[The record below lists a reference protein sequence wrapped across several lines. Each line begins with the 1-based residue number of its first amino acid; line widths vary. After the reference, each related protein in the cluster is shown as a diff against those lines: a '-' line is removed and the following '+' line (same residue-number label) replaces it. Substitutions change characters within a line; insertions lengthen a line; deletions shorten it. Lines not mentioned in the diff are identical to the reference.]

1 MASVGGGP
9 GYELFAA
16 REFFARYAGSVPVQ
30 LCSLDLEQS
39 WDEYVDRL
47 LPPSCALA
55 GMESRFAQW
64 DVSPIL
70 SATTLRRVNERL

>member
-1 MASVGGGP
+1 MAPIRMASVGGGP

-39 WDEYVDRL
+39 WDV
-47 LPPSCALA
+47 
-55 GMESRFAQW
+55 RF
-64 DVSPIL
+64 DMKMMIL
-70 SATTLRRVNERL
+70 Q